1 MDGDGDDESLSRTI
15 TCIPGAPP
23 VKPSE
28 INTFLQPCDPSD
40 FLFSYLMQCYAI
52 ANQCSH
58 ILLNT
63 YDTLEVESLE
73 FIQTRQNMLTIGPLL
88 PSLYLET
95 FESCSS
101 DIGKLCTHENK
112 LDTSSM
118 WVENDSCL
126 AWLDAQDPSSVLY
139 VSLGS
144 IAIMSDQQMAI
155 FKAALEALNEY
166 PILLVVRE
174 TNMLVEDDGF
184 RKSVTT
190 MSSGNIMVI
199 KWAPQLKVLGHPAV
213 GGFLTHCGWNSTL
226 EAICKGV
233 PMLCWPFF
241 GDQMLNCRYTSMAL
255 TTSPL

>member
-1 MDGDGDDESLSRTI
+1 MNGEGDENSRTI
-15 TCIPGAPP
+15 TCIPGAPS
-23 VKPSE
+23 VKPGD
-28 INTFLQPCDPSD
+28 INTFLQACDPSD
-40 FLFSYLMQCYAI
+40 FIFSYLMQCFAI

-58 ILLNT
+58 ILANT
-63 YDTLEVESLE
+63 YDTLEAESLE

-88 PSLYLET
+88 PSLYLDPFKSGST
-95 FESCSS
+95 KI
-101 DIGKLCTHENK
+101 DKLCNHEIK
-112 LDTSSM
+112 LEAASM

-126 AWLDAQDPSSVLY
+126 TWLDAQDPHSVLY

-155 FKAALEALNEY
+155 FKVALEALREY
-166 PILLVVRE
+166 PILMVDHDNIIFV
-174 TNMLVEDDGF
+174 TDGGF
-184 RKSVTT
+184 HESFTT

-199 KWAPQLKVLGHPAV
+199 KWAPQLKVLGHPAI

-241 GDQMLNCRYTSMAL
+241 GDQMLNCRYTY
-255 TTSPL
+255 